1 MTSPNLD
8 LVRSIYADW
17 ERGDFSRAD
26 WADPEIEYVL
36 VDGPAPG
43 HWTGL
48 ASMAA
53 ASREILSTVEGGRF
67 EAEECQELDAQRVLV
82 LVKHSGRAKVS
93 GVEIGQMPAG
103 ASLFHIRDARV
114 VRFVGYWNRER
125 ALTDLGLSPD
135 HHP

>member
-1 MTSPNLD
+1 MSANLD

-67 EAEECQELDAQRVLV
+67 EAEECQELDAQRMLV

-93 GVEIGQMPAG
+93 GVEIEQMPAG
-103 ASLFHIRDARV
+103 ASPFHIRDGTVNKLV
-114 VRFVGYWNRER
+114 VYFDRDR
-125 ALTDLGLSPD
+125 AVADLGLEG
-135 HHP
+135 